1 MEFDCYVPVIMDFV
15 ISYKDFESV
24 LRKKETEGYICN
36 LTISNI
42 NSNLHNTYLEAR
54 FTDDYGVEVSWLTEN
69 NTSTNMIYV
78 KNINLLGRGTFL
90 INSDN
95 KNCISFSIIQ
105 IIADMTRIVETECIF
120 AHITKNNEK
129 VKYNNLRINEGNI
142 EEKYEISLSDIVS
155 NSYYSTNIKKF
166 LDDNPDIKHEL
177 AEKTK
182 NDNSLE
188 NQLNALGLKLIEL
201 RMTKP
206 DFMDCKTFSDL
217 LSQCCLSGATNK
229 QVLNIYKLFQ

>member
-1 MEFDCYVPVIMDFV
+1 MDFDCYVPVIMDFV
-15 ISYKDFESV
+15 ITYKDFENV
-24 LRKKETEGYICN
+24 LKQKEAQGFIDS
-36 LTISNI
+36 LTISQVKSKQNK
-42 NSNLHNTYLEAR
+42 TFLEVR
-54 FTDDYGVEVSWLTEN
+54 FNDSYVQN
-69 NTSTNMIYV
+69 NTSTGMVHI
-78 KNINLLGRGTFL
+78 KNIKFIDRETFL
-90 INSDN
+90 IKSNN
-95 KNCISFSIIQ
+95 KNCISYDVIK
-105 IIADMTRIVETECIF
+105 IIAEMTRIVGTECIF
-120 AHITKNNEK
+120 AHIKKDDEIIE
-129 VKYNNLRINEGNI
+129 YNNLRINEGNI
-142 EEKYEISLSDIVS
+142 EEKYEISLSDIVGS
-155 NSYYSTNIKKF
+155 GYYSTNIKKF